1 MDVQSHWGINPFTSM
16 GNNRIPGRGAEKYLD
31 IPFIIEALQK
41 VVGSLNQAERGLR
54 PKGKW

>member
-1 MDVQSHWGINPFTSM
+1 M

-54 PKGKW
+54 PKGK